1 MTVDQWR
8 LKHKNRLSEPDE
20 RAEMAKSIQQEG
32 WKVIKVRLHHDEADK
47 DIETIEKIVE
57 KKETIENLIEE
68 ENIQFDVI
76 FGPAYK
82 GIPLAA
88 AVATIISGRTSNL
101 VSISFDRKEEK
112 THGEGGKIV
121 GSVKGK
127 KVLILDDVLTAGTA
141 LNQSINLVR
150 EMGGE
155 VVSSV
160 VALDR
165 EELVEGVL
173 ARDLIV
179 EKTNSKLLSIAT
191 ISQLVDFFNQTNKTK
206 EARLISR
213 TCNFKRNGRIR
224 LDFTIFI
231 YKSCNFI
238 SPKIVGKGNNTHC
251 IEGPTWQRELWL
263 DSLWLS

>member
-1 MTVDQWR
+1 M
-8 LKHKNRLSEPDE
+8 
-20 RAEMAKSIQQEG
+20 
-32 WKVIKVRLHHDEADK
+32 
-47 DIETIEKIVE
+47 
-57 KKETIENLIEE
+57 
-68 ENIQFDVI
+68 
-76 FGPAYK
+76 
-82 GIPLAA
+82 
-88 AVATIISGRTSNL
+88 
-101 VSISFDRKEEK
+101 
-112 THGEGGKIV
+112 

-155 VVSSV
+155 VVSSM

-206 EARLISR
+206 EARLISE
-213 TCNFKRNGRIR
+213 
-224 LDFTIFI
+224 
-231 YKSCNFI
+231 Y
-238 SPKIVGKGNNTHC
+238 
-251 IEGPTWQRELWL
+251 
-263 DSLWLS
+263 LSKQ

>member
-1 MTVDQWR
+1 MKERENHFFELALESDALLLGDFT
-8 LKHKNRLSEPDE
+8 LKSGRKSPYFFNISSFFELGFINELSNLY
-20 RAEMAKSIQQEG
+20 A
-32 WKVIKVRLHHDEADK
+32 
-47 DIETIEKIVE
+47 
-57 KKETIENLIEE
+57 NLIEE

-101 VSISFDRKEEK
+101 VSFSFDRKEEK
-112 THGEGGKIV
+112 THGEGGTIV

-141 LNQSINLVR
+141 LNQSIDLVR

-173 ARDLIV
+173 ARDLIG

-206 EARLISR
+206 EARLISE
-213 TCNFKRNGRIR
+213 
-224 LDFTIFI
+224 
-231 YKSCNFI
+231 Y
-238 SPKIVGKGNNTHC
+238 
-251 IEGPTWQRELWL
+251 
-263 DSLWLS
+263 LSKQ

>member
-1 MTVDQWR
+1 MKDRENNFFELAIKAEALLLGDFT
-8 LKHKNRLSEPDE
+8 LKSGRKSPYFFNISSFFELGFINELSNLY
-20 RAEMAKSIQQEG
+20 A
-32 WKVIKVRLHHDEADK
+32 
-47 DIETIEKIVE
+47 
-57 KKETIENLIEE
+57 NLIEE
-68 ENIQFDVI
+68 EEIQFDVI

-101 VSISFDRKEEK
+101 ISISFDRKEEK

-121 GSVKGK
+121 GSVAGK

-141 LNQSINLVR
+141 LNQSIELVR
-150 EMGGE
+150 GMGGE
-155 VVSSV
+155 VVSSL

-173 ARDLIV
+173 ARDLIG

-206 EARLISR
+206 EAQLIEE
-213 TCNFKRNGRIR
+213 
-224 LDFTIFI
+224 
-231 YKSCNFI
+231 Y
-238 SPKIVGKGNNTHC
+238 
-251 IEGPTWQRELWL
+251 
-263 DSLWLS
+263 LSKQ

>member
-1 MTVDQWR
+1 MKDREKNFFELAIKAEALLLGDFT
-8 LKHKNRLSEPDE
+8 LKSGRKSPYFFNISSFFELGFINELSNLY
-20 RAEMAKSIQQEG
+20 A
-32 WKVIKVRLHHDEADK
+32 
-47 DIETIEKIVE
+47 
-57 KKETIENLIEE
+57 NLIEE
-68 ENIQFDVI
+68 ERIQFDVI

-88 AVATIISGRTSNL
+88 AVATIVSGRTSNL
-101 VSISFDRKEEK
+101 ISISFDRKEEK

-121 GSVKGK
+121 GSVAGK

-141 LNQSINLVR
+141 LNQSIELVR

-173 ARDLIV
+173 ARDLIG

-206 EARLISR
+206 EAQLIEE
-213 TCNFKRNGRIR
+213 
-224 LDFTIFI
+224 
-231 YKSCNFI
+231 Y
-238 SPKIVGKGNNTHC
+238 
-251 IEGPTWQRELWL
+251 
-263 DSLWLS
+263 LSKQ